1 MSSTGEH
8 KQLVINKPFNEN
20 DLLKGVY
27 MVVINA
33 TRIPPHIGLIIDGKY
48 HSLNIKGQDINT
60 PVAALVKNITQRK
73 ISSLFIKIKPHY
85 TFSDTYLKEHFI
97 TNVQQFKRVDIGVA
111 TCLSPVKLF
120 FDEAYNVPME
130 KINYLFE
137 LIPALY
143 AEQLIEGVSS
153 LFINEQEYTLPVYT
167 MNEINTGIADAR
179 WMGVNSI
186 QQKQDV

>member
-1 MSSTGEH
+1 MSSISTH
-8 KQLVINKPFNEN
+8 NQLVINKPFNEN
-20 DLLKGVY
+20 ELLKGVY

-33 TRIPPHIGLIIDGKY
+33 TRIPPHIGLIIEGKY

-60 PVAALVKNITQRK
+60 PVAALAKNSMQRK
-73 ISSLFIKIKPHY
+73 IPSLFIKIKPHY

-97 TNVQQFKRVDIGVA
+97 TNVQQFKRVDVGIA

-120 FDEAYNVPME
+120 FEEVYNVPMD

-137 LIPALY
+137 LIPVLY
-143 AEQLIEGVSS
+143 KEQLIEAVSS
-153 LFINEQEYTLPVYT
+153 LFINEQDYTLPIYT

-179 WMGVNSI
+179 LVGVNSI
-186 QQKQDV
+186 QQKQSV